1 MPTVK
6 QSVGIAITIAMTL
19 GAATAFGIG
28 AVEQTQ
34 VSANRVTPSKAD
46 FRLADHQRLRKI
58 LLGQEGI
65 ELPLR

>member
-28 AVEQTQ
+28 AVEHSATQ
-34 VSANRVTPSKAD
+34 VSANRVTPSKAN
-46 FRLADHQRLRKI
+46 FRLADHQRLRKV
-58 LLGQEGI
+58 LRI
-65 ELPLR
+65 EQPLR